1 MFQFLLQC
9 QPFSRKAIFL
19 ILAIGFIGY
28 GWFYI
33 AFVNGWN
40 QIIRSEILSV
50 NLKQSSPYARRMRGM
65 SEPNQLWPYF
75 VSINNICFCQNFIYI
90 FTPISLN
97 FSIKATIFWNT
108 LCFFVRYFGF
118 NGLIFGK
125 ILLKSVPLSLANL
138 CFKDISI

>member
-1 MFQFLLQC
+1 MVAC
-9 QPFSRKAIFL
+9 IVTCMVACMVTCMVMSAYSK
-19 ILAIGFIGY
+19 
-28 GWFYI
+28 
-33 AFVNGWN
+33 V
-40 QIIRSEILSV
+40 IRIKLSV
-50 NLKQSSPYARRMRGM
+50 NVKRFSSYACRMQGMPEPYLLR
-65 SEPNQLWPYF
+65 PYF
-75 VSINNICFCQNFIYI
+75 VSINNIYFCQIAIYI
-90 FTPISLN
+90 LTPISLN